1 MALCIACTVRLGRE
15 FSLAEADRLI
25 RLAHGEVANKDLLFL
40 QYASDIGAMRPVGRG
55 DGNDHRTVIGA
66 LLIGKHIRPL
76 REYGRDAHMAARSIL
91 FAEPRS
97 AIKRK
102 FREVAYGTPRGENGL
117 AYGII
122 GPICAASCAARFSL
136 QAQAK
141 NVAKRLL
148 IRAGPSRSRSPS
160 SLWPKAVRARLFC
173 VWHRTQL
180 CGLFEGMLLFSRTD
194 DVLCPF
200 GDVDHHVS
208 PRAVVT
214 LEGSWDLRL
223 CGTHRGGGDERGIWS

>member
-1 MALCIACTVRLGRE
+1 MALCIACTVRLGRK

-66 LLIGKHIRPL
+66 LLI
-76 REYGRDAHMAARSIL
+76 
-91 FAEPRS
+91 EPRS

-102 FREVAYGTPRGENGL
+102 FREVAYGTPKGENGL
-117 AYGII
+117 AYAII

>member
-1 MALCIACTVRLGRE
+1 MALCIACTVRLGRK

-25 RLAHGEVANKDLLFL
+25 RLVRGEVANKDL
-40 QYASDIGAMRPVGRG
+40 ASDIGAMRPVGRG

-102 FREVAYGTPRGENGL
+102 FREVAYGTPKGENGL
-117 AYGII
+117 AYAII

-148 IRAGPSRSRSPS
+148 IRAGPSRSRSSS

-173 VWHRTQL
+173 V
-180 CGLFEGMLLFSRTD
+180 
-194 DVLCPF
+194 
-200 GDVDHHVS
+200 
-208 PRAVVT
+208 
-214 LEGSWDLRL
+214 
-223 CGTHRGGGDERGIWS
+223 

>member
-1 MALCIACTVRLGRE
+1 MCLLASSLYVFRPYGSREYDRVFICGLRWHYACTVRLGRK

-25 RLAHGEVANKDLLFL
+25 RLVRGEVANKDL
-40 QYASDIGAMRPVGRG
+40 ASDIGAMRPVGRG

-66 LLIGKHIRPL
+66 LLI
-76 REYGRDAHMAARSIL
+76 
-91 FAEPRS
+91 EPRS

-102 FREVAYGTPRGENGL
+102 FREVAYGTPKGENGL
-117 AYGII
+117 AYAII

-173 VWHRTQL
+173 V
-180 CGLFEGMLLFSRTD
+180 
-194 DVLCPF
+194 
-200 GDVDHHVS
+200 
-208 PRAVVT
+208 
-214 LEGSWDLRL
+214 
-223 CGTHRGGGDERGIWS
+223 